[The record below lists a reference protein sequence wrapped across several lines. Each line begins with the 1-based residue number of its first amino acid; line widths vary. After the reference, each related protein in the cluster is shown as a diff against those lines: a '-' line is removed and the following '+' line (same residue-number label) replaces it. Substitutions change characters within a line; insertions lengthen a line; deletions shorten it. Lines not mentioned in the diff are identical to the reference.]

1 MDKINLKAVL
11 LQNMGEDSA
20 DFLPI
25 MGDEKELLNDNM
37 QIPDTLP
44 ILPLRNTVL
53 FPGVIIPINIGR
65 DKSLKL
71 IKDSYRQ
78 SALIGVVAQ
87 KDTNT
92 ENPDINDLYQ
102 IGTVASILKILEMP
116 DGTTTAIIQG
126 KRRFLLEDILYDD
139 PYHVGKIS
147 LKKEEGVPKND
158 PEYNAIAES
167 LKDMASKIVKYSSHI
182 PNEAGFALK
191 NIESML
197 FLINFISSNTDVDYQ
212 NKQELLEIDNLKQ
225 RAIKL
230 LEILSKQVSLLE
242 LKNDIQKKVK
252 MDIDKQQR
260 EYFLHQQM
268 KTIQDEL
275 GGNPTDEEIKELE
288 ELAETKEWNG
298 NVREIFNK
306 ELNKL
311 KRLNPS
317 SPDYSVQ
324 SNYLREM
331 LDLPW
336 NHLSED
342 NLDLEH
348 ARQVLDAD
356 HFGLEKVKE
365 RILEY
370 LAVLK
375 LKADMKSPILCLYGP
390 PGVGKTSLGK
400 SVARALNRE
409 FVRMSLGGLHDESEI
424 RGHRKTYIGAMP
436 GRILQS
442 IKKAGTSNPVFILDE
457 IDKVGNDFRGDPQS
471 ALLEVLDPEQNGSFH
486 DNFLDIDYDL
496 SKVMF
501 IATANDLS
509 TIAGPLRDRM
519 EIIEVTGYL
528 MEEKREIA
536 KRHLI
541 PKQLEN
547 HGITAGHVTIPDEI
561 IDLIIEKYT
570 RESGVR
576 SLDMT
581 IAKIMRHVARK
592 VAMNKKFTIT
602 LDENKVKEYLG
613 SPIFSREEY
622 QGNELPGVV
631 TGLAWTA
638 AGGEILYIES
648 SYSKGKGHLSLTG
661 NLGEVMKESATL
673 ALEYIKS
680 HAKEIGIDEKM
691 FEEND
696 IHVHVPAGAVPKDG
710 PSAGITMVTA
720 LVSALTG
727 RKVKKAIAMTG
738 EITLRGKVLP
748 VGGIRE
754 KILAAKRAGI
764 KEIILCSENKKD
776 IDDIKKRI
784 PERAEIPLCGSY
796 QRSAGNSASKSIKES
811 PVRPM
816 VFSYNGDSSPT

>member
-1 MDKINLKAVL
+1 MSKINLKTGILDAL
-11 LQNMGEDSA
+11 GEDAANFIPFVTDNS
-20 DFLPI
+20 
-25 MGDEKELLNDNM
+25 ELHDCE
-37 QIPDTLP
+37 IPDTMP

-53 FPGVIIPINIGR
+53 FPGVIMPINIGR
-65 DKSLKL
+65 TKSLRL
-71 IKDSYRQ
+71 IQEAYKNGDM
-78 SALIGVVAQ
+78 IGCIAQ
-87 KDTNT
+87 KSTST
-92 ENPDINDLYQ
+92 EDPQFNDLYQ
-102 IGTVASILKILEMP
+102 VGTVAFIVKILEMA
-116 DGTTTAIIQG
+116 DGTTSVILQG
-126 KRRFLLEDILYDD
+126 KRRFVLEDILYSD
-139 PYHVGKIS
+139 PFHVGKIMVKPEAS
-147 LKKEEGVPKND
+147 IPEGDEE
-158 PEYNAIAES
+158 YIAIAES
-167 LKDMASKIVKYSSHI
+167 LKEAATKLVRYSNNL
-182 PNEAGFALK
+182 PQEARVALK
-191 NIESML
+191 NTESML
-197 FLINFISSNTDVDYQ
+197 FLINFISANSDIDYQ
-212 NKQELLEIDNLKQ
+212 SKQELLEIDDVKE

-230 LEILSKQVSLLE
+230 LELMGKQISLLE

-252 MDIDKQQR
+252 NDIDKQQR

-275 GGNPTDEEIKELE
+275 GGNPTDEEFKELE
-288 ELAETKEWNG
+288 DRAAQKEWDE
-298 NVREIFNK
+298 NVKKIFYK
-306 ELNKL
+306 ELDKL
-311 KRLNPS
+311 KRLNPQ

-324 SNYLREM
+324 SNYLHEM
-331 LDLPW
+331 LELPW
-336 NHLSED
+336 NHCSED

-348 ARQVLDAD
+348 AKEMLDAD
-356 HFGLEKVKE
+356 HFGLEKVKD

-400 SVARALNRE
+400 SVAKAINRE
-409 FVRMSLGGLHDESEI
+409 FVRMSLGGLHDEAEI

-436 GRILQS
+436 GRILQN

-457 IDKVGNDFRGDPQS
+457 IDKVGTDFRGDPQS
-471 ALLEVLDPEQNGSFH
+471 ALLEVLDPEQNNAFH

-509 TIAGPLRDRM
+509 TIAPALRDRM
-519 EIIEVTGYL
+519 EIIEVSGYL
-528 MEEKREIA
+528 QEEKKEIA

-547 HGITAGHVTIPDEI
+547 HGITAANITIPDDI
-561 IDLIIEKYT
+561 IGLIIEKYT

-592 VAMNKKFTIT
+592 VAMDKDFSIT
-602 LDENKVKEYLG
+602 LDEAAVKEYLG

-638 AGGEILYIES
+638 VGGEILFIES
-648 SYSKGKGHLSLTG
+648 SYSKGKGQLTLTG
-661 NLGEVMKESATL
+661 NLGDVMKESATL

-680 HAKEIGIDEKM
+680 HAKAIGIDEKM
-691 FEEND
+691 FEEHN
-696 IHVHVPAGAVPKDG
+696 IHIHVPAGAVPKDG
-710 PSAGITMVTA
+710 PSAGITMVTS
-720 LVSALTG
+720 LVSTLTG

-764 KEIILCSENKKD
+764 KEIILCSENRKDVEEVKKEYLKGLKFHYVD
-776 IDDIKKRI
+776 NISEVIKT
-784 PERAEIPLCGSY
+784 ALL
-796 QRSAGNSASKSIKES
+796 
-811 PVRPM
+811 
-816 VFSYNGDSSPT
+816 